1 VRVLARIAGL
11 CNHPAMADNDS
22 RAGKRYDDPA
32 IRSYLDK
39 LHAAH
44 DQGLERAF
52 TTPQQNPD
60 IPAIMLSPSEAKMVE
75 LLLRMHG
82 SKKVVE
88 VGTLVGYSALRIAAA
103 IGPAGK
109 LWTIEYDA
117 THAEIA
123 RANIAAAGHGDRV
136 EVLVGKGV
144 DVLAT
149 LEGHGPFDAVFIDA
163 DKESYHLY
171 GAWATRNLRAGGL
184 IIADNAYVFGNLLG
198 DTAAGRSVK
207 QLHEDV
213 AAHYDSVCI
222 PTPDGVLIGVKK

>member
-1 VRVLARIAGL
+1 
-11 CNHPAMADNDS
+11 MADNDS
-22 RAGKRYDDPA
+22 RAGKRYDDPE
-32 IRSYLDK
+32 IRSFLNE

-44 DQGLERAF
+44 DAGLERAF
-52 TTPQQNPD
+52 KTPQENPD
-60 IPAIMLSPSEAKMVE
+60 IPAIMLSPSEARMVE
-75 LLLRMHG
+75 LLLRIHG
-82 SKKVVE
+82 AKKVVE
-88 VGTLVGYSALRIAAA
+88 VGTLVGYSALRIAAG
-103 IGPAGK
+103 IGAGGK
-109 LWTIEYDA
+109 LWSIEYDA

-123 RANIAAAGHGDRV
+123 RANIAAAGHADRV

-144 DVLAT
+144 DMLAT
-149 LEGHGPFDAVFIDA
+149 IEGHGPFDAIFIDA

-171 GAWATRNLRAGGL
+171 GAWATRHLRQGGL

-213 AAHYDSVCI
+213 ARHYDSVCI